1 MAKPEKTKRLLDA
14 YAKIETRKA
23 ENGAMFIDGVI
34 PYNSRSEEMWGFVEV
49 IAPGAFKRTLNN
61 GTDIFAFWAHDDSK
75 ILGSRKAGTLV
86 FSDEADGLHFSV
98 ELRDTA
104 VAEDYFETVARGD
117 CNGVSFGFFAE
128 LEEWDSRS
136 EPMVRTLKEMR
147 LLEVSPGVAFP
158 AYPGAQSDAARR
170 SLYDEGAPEF
180 RSLRK
185 VDPAPEA
192 DTPPEPESTPG
203 PLDIAPEARAAFEL
217 DLIALE
223 YGLKF

>member
-1 MAKPEKTKRLLDA
+1 MAKTEKTKRLLDA

-61 GTDIFAFWAHDDSK
+61 GTDVFAFWAHDDSK

-86 FSDEADGLHFSV
+86 FADEADGLHFSV

-170 SLYDEGAPEF
+170 SLYAEGAPEF

-185 VDPAPEA
+185 TDLAPAA
-192 DTPPEPESTPG
+192 DTPPEPEHTPG

-223 YGLKF
+223 YGLTF